1 MNNEEFAYFL
11 HGTYVSDYS
20 EIAEIFTNGLINYR
34 GNDMLSTMWPVKIQE
49 GELGKKVKEYSGTK
63 GNAVFVIKIPK
74 YYLIPRNRNGKLQQI
89 PLPIWKHI
97 SNSGEKG
104 KVSQLSN
111 ELIYGVYY
119 EKNETFLPNS
129 NYSPVHNPN
138 GLQFDNQ
145 QLQFLLNDEVY
156 DWYNYALSRNEKSF
170 EELKQMDNV
179 DKTWKNAINQYN
191 QHFNV
196 NQDTMQRL

>member
-1 MNNEEFAYFL
+1 MDNEEFAYFL

-20 EIAEIFTNGLINYR
+20 EIDEIFTNGLINYR

-74 YYLIPRNRNGKLQQI
+74 YYLTPRNRNGKLQQI

-179 DKTWKNAINQYN
+179 DKTWDNAINQYN